1 MTTTES
7 TTLYDQ
13 DYYTWSMRTAQLIR
27 QGRFDEIDVDHLA
40 EEVED
45 MGKSTQRE
53 LVSRLIVLLA
63 HLLKWQYEPDQR
75 AWHGRSWR
83 LTVQEQRRRLA
94 ILLRKNPG
102 LKPLVSESVEE
113 AYGTALLVAA
123 RETDRDET
131 AFPEVCPFAFED
143 ALDNDFWP
151 D

>member
-1 MTTTES
+1 MTTTEF

-13 DYYTWSMRTAQLIR
+13 DYYTWSMRNAQLIR

-53 LVSRLIVLLA
+53 LVSSLIVLLA

-75 AWHGRSWR
+75 ARHGRSWR
-83 LTVQEQRRRLA
+83 LTIQEQRRRLA
-94 ILLRKNPG
+94 ILLHKNPG
-102 LKPLVSESVEE
+102 LKPLMNESVEE
-113 AYGTALLVAA
+113 AYSTAQLIAA